1 MDIQFKN
8 VTYTYQAGTPLAH
21 TALKNINLTIQPHQ
35 FTAIIGKTGS
45 GKSTLIQ
52 HLNALLKPTEG
63 LVRMGGRVITPKTSD
78 NNLKQ
83 LRKKVG
89 TVFQFPEAQLFEQTV
104 ALDIAFGPK
113 NYGASEK
120 EALELTKEILPVV
133 GLDES
138 YLDVSPFDLSGGQQR
153 RVAIAGVL
161 ALQPEVLVLDE
172 PTAGLD
178 PKGQVEMMEMFNQ
191 LKKDKNTTIIL
202 VTHQMED
209 VAKYAD
215 DIIVLEDGQ
224 CLKQGP
230 PQDIFKDPD
239 ILHKSYLDVPET
251 IAFTNKLEK
260 QYGLALDKFPLTTDE
275 LAQDLRD
282 YFHKMRSESK

>member
-8 VTYTYQAGTPLAH
+8 VTYTYQTGTPLAQ
-21 TALKNINLTIQPHQ
+21 TALKNIDLTIKPHQ

-52 HLNALLKPTEG
+52 HLNALLKPTDG
-63 LVRMGGRVITPKTSD
+63 HVRMGGRVITPKTS
-78 NNLKQ
+78 NNKLKQ
-83 LRKKVG
+83 LRKKIG

-104 ALDIAFGPK
+104 LEDIAFGPK

-120 EALELTKEILPVV
+120 QAREIAKDILPLV

-178 PKGQVEMMEMFNQ
+178 PKGQVEMMDMFHQ
-191 LKKDKNTTIIL
+191 LKTDKKTTVIL
-202 VTHQMED
+202 VTHRMEH
-209 VAKYAD
+209 VAEYAD
-215 DIIVLEDGQ
+215 DVIVLEDGH

-230 PQDIFKDPD
+230 PLEIFSNPE
-239 ILHKSYLDVPET
+239 ILHKSYLEVPET
-251 IAFTNKLEK
+251 IQFANQLKKTYSLDLET
-260 QYGLALDKFPLTTDE
+260 LPLTTDE
-275 LAQDLRD
+275 LAQNLKDH
-282 YFHKMRSESK
+282 FHKVREDTE